1 MFATES
7 LQQEFVTSNI
17 CTYNK
22 SGLTLANTIELK
34 TITSKR
40 NMVCLKNNKS

>member
-17 CTYNK
+17 CTYDK
-22 SGLTLANTIELK
+22 SGLTLPNTIYFK
-34 TITSKR
+34 IFRSPS
-40 NMVCLKNNKS
+40 KNNES